1 MFWKN
6 KYLRHVLFA
15 FFFVFLG
22 FLGGYVIFGYQSNN
36 ISLKPEAKDTVNTV
50 ESQMEATV
58 GGMER
63 KIEGRALYTL
73 CGHWEPLN
81 LGSFSKIT
89 SEQLLD
95 RFPEEQGWHIED
107 TGEKLI
113 ITKHIKALCP
123 ADEEKRHLGR
133 FGDYVAVIKGPPGID
148 GGIVEVT
155 DIKLSDLPSDLRK
168 SAEQGTLNFPNAQSI
183 LEALDSMDEYAE

>member
-6 KYLRHVLFA
+6 KYLQHVLFA
-15 FFFVFLG
+15 FFFLFLG
-22 FLGGYVIFGYQSNN
+22 FLGGYVIFGYQGNN

-50 ESQMEATV
+50 ERQMEATI

-63 KIEGRALYTL
+63 KIEGRVLYTL

-81 LGSFSKIT
+81 LSSFSKIT

-95 RFPEEQGWHIED
+95 RFPEEQGWRIED

-183 LEALDSMDEYAE
+183 LEALDSMDEYEE